1 MESPIN
7 VGKTDRALIK
17 ANLVLNKTIPKNFEH
32 TDEIKYLDEVY
43 NDVKKIINSL
53 SN

>member
-1 MESPIN
+1 VESPIN

-17 ANLVLNKTIPKNFEH
+17 ANLVLNKTIPKDFEH

-43 NDVKKIINSL
+43 NDVKYLLMIF